1 MQGTAVKA
9 ERWRELTGALS
20 GALGRLRHGV
30 DGRGLGRALDAD
42 RTDEDG
48 SPRRVLALDAR
59 LARALR
65 QAGVS
70 VLRPEETAVPHAA
83 CAWLG
88 PQDGDPVDALRA
100 LAARVRPGGIVALCT
115 PPRAVPRT
123 RLSAAGLHAGL
134 RDLTQQR
141 AGRVLI
147 TAGRVPQGLAPGP
160 RPRLG
165 PDPGPDPVDAQPA
178 SSSSPGRAAGDAPS
192 PPSSSSAEPCAGTE

>member
-70 VLRPEETAVPHAA
+70 VLRPEEAAVPHAA

-147 TAGRVPQGLAPGP
+147 TAGRVPQGVASGPGP
-160 RPRLG
+160 G
-165 PDPGPDPVDAQPA
+165 DAHPGDAQPG
-178 SSSSPGRAAGDAPS
+178 SSSPGRAAGDAPS
-192 PPSSSSAEPCAGTE
+192 PSSSSSGEPWAGTE